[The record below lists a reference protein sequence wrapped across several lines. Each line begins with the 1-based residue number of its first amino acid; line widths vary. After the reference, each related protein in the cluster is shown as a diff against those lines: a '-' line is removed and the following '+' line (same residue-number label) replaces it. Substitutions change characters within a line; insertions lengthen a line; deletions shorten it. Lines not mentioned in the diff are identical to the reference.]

1 MAHVD
6 ACVLYD
12 ELFPSGSKALG
23 RDIANCDVASQLSTF
38 HRDQV
43 QFQISE
49 KSRSLI
55 LRTRE
60 AVLAKEQSSTV
71 TSRRFECKR
80 KDEAARLSA
89 PSYTG
94 EHF

>member
-23 RDIANCDVASQLSTF
+23 RDVANCDAASQLSTLY
-38 HRDQV
+38 RDQV
-43 QFQISE
+43 RFRISE

-60 AVLAKEQSSTV
+60 AVLAKEQSSIV
-71 TSRRFECKR
+71 TSRRFECER
-80 KDEAARLSA
+80 KNEAARLSA

-94 EHF
+94 QHV